1 MLATS
6 YSDEGIEED
15 ESRLV
20 VVYKRYIR
28 HVVKACMHEATK
40 RQIQPGKLW
49 SDATDTIISSVSI
62 VTSKCCGYCKVHNTP
77 GEVSRGLERYG
88 SFF

>member
-40 RQIQPGKLW
+40 RQIQPGKL
-49 SDATDTIISSVSI
+49 
-62 VTSKCCGYCKVHNTP
+62 
-77 GEVSRGLERYG
+77 
-88 SFF
+88 